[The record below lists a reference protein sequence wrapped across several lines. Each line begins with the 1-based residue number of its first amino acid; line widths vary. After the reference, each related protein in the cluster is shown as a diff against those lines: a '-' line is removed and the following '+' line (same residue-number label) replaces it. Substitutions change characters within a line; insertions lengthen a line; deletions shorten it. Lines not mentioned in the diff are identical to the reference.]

1 MGGGWRRG
9 GDARMHR
16 RASREEARGDGCHET
31 IAPRDVRSS
40 LARARRL
47 FPSISWLFPG
57 ASRASRNGDDRGRA
71 RHTGVARRTG
81 RVFGAM
87 STSRRRYASKWLT
100 LVLCQL
106 VMLSSGTL
114 YLFPVYSP
122 ALKRE
127 LDLTQEQVNF
137 VGSAAHFG
145 AFFSVFGGIF
155 FDRFGSRATLT
166 LGAALKFAGLTAL
179 AGTVSGWLPRSH
191 GFAALCGYVYGTG
204 CSTSL
209 TAALGANY
217 ATFKDK
223 NVHGRLVGLL
233 LSFFG
238 LSSGIFSLVYDV
250 FFDEPVAFVRCLALF
265 AGGADFA
272 ASFLVGHP
280 KHIALPGDAIAD
292 VAAARVH
299 KSGAFPGSSLGAGRR
314 LRDASAR
321 FFGPADAET
330 KLARGL
336 SACAAVAVHVALT
349 AALTQLTNGSPLVA
363 FTCFAMTLALGA
375 AQAWTLLSSSG
386 QLWFRA
392 SEMLAAD
399 AAGGASRFDAT
410 REGVG
415 PAALVFLPDFWL
427 VFVALML
434 SLGSGLT
441 VINNLSQ
448 MTAAFPSLR
457 EHSAATSTSLL
468 KLLACANT
476 LGRLASGVVSDRLAP
491 RVDRVTFAVHLVA
504 AMAAGQAI
512 LFVVPEMF
520 PLAGLVFGVA
530 IAGAAFGAL
539 FWAMPTLTVELFG
552 ARHFGAIRGIVG
564 LSPAAGGYLLSTVF
578 AGRTYAAAAGGGN
591 DCDAGGACYR
601 AAWGT
606 NLALC
611 GVATGLMWTLAKRR
625 KRRRGK
631 GGALH
636 RVA

>member
-1 MGGGWRRG
+1 
-9 GDARMHR
+9 
-16 RASREEARGDGCHET
+16 
-31 IAPRDVRSS
+31 
-40 LARARRL
+40 
-47 FPSISWLFPG
+47 
-57 ASRASRNGDDRGRA
+57 
-71 RHTGVARRTG
+71 
-81 RVFGAM
+81 M
-87 STSRRRYASKWLT
+87 STSRHRYASKWLT

-127 LDLTQEQVNF
+127 LGLTQEQVNF

-179 AGTVSGWLPRSH
+179 AGTISGWLPRSH
-191 GFAALCGYVYGTG
+191 GFAAFCGYVYGTG

-223 NVHGRLVGLL
+223 TVHGRLVGLL

-250 FFDEPVAFVRCLALF
+250 FFDEPVAFVRFLAIF

-280 KHIALPGDAIAD
+280 KHLALPGDAITD
-292 VAAARVH
+292 VAAARIRGP
-299 KSGAFPGSSLGAGRR
+299 GAFPGSGSGSGSGSGRR

-330 KLARGL
+330 KLSRGL

-349 AALTQLTNGSPLVA
+349 AALSQLTGGSPLVA
-363 FTCFAMTLALGA
+363 FACLAVTLALCA
-375 AQAWTLLSSSG
+375 AQAWTLLASSG
-386 QLWFRA
+386 QLWFRR
-392 SEMLAAD
+392 SEMDAAD
-399 AAGGASRFDAT
+399 AAGGHAGVKAT

-415 PAALVFLPDFWL
+415 PGALAFHPEFWL
-427 VFVALML
+427 VFVSLML
-434 SLGSGLT
+434 SLGSGVT

-457 EHSAATSTSLL
+457 ERRDATSTSLL

-476 LGRLASGVVSDRLAP
+476 LGRLASGVASDRLAP
-491 RVDRVTFAVHLVA
+491 RVDRVTFAVYLVA

-530 IAGAAFGAL
+530 AAGAAFGAL
-539 FWAMPTLTVELFG
+539 FWAMPTLTMELFG
-552 ARHFGAIRGIVG
+552 ARHFGANRGIVG
-564 LSPAAGGYLLSTVF
+564 LSPAMGGYLLSTVL

-611 GVATGLMWTLAKRR
+611 GAATGLMWTLAKRR
-625 KRRRGK
+625 RRRRGK
-631 GGALH
+631 GGALD
-636 RVA
+636 RAA

>member
-1 MGGGWRRG
+1 
-9 GDARMHR
+9 
-16 RASREEARGDGCHET
+16 
-31 IAPRDVRSS
+31 
-40 LARARRL
+40 
-47 FPSISWLFPG
+47 
-57 ASRASRNGDDRGRA
+57 
-71 RHTGVARRTG
+71 
-81 RVFGAM
+81 M

-399 AAGGASRFDAT
+399 AAGGR
-410 REGVG
+410 
-415 PAALVFLPDFWL
+415 
-427 VFVALML
+427 VALRRDARGRGTRRARL
-434 SLGSGLT
+434 
-441 VINNLSQ
+441 
-448 MTAAFPSLR
+448 PPR
-457 EHSAATSTSLL
+457 
-468 KLLACANT
+468 LLARVRGAD
-476 LGRLASGVVSDRLAP
+476 AQP
-491 RVDRVTFAVHLVA
+491 RVRSDGH
-504 AMAAGQAI
+504 Q
-512 LFVVPEMF
+512 
-520 PLAGLVFGVA
+520 
-530 IAGAAFGAL
+530 
-539 FWAMPTLTVELFG
+539 
-552 ARHFGAIRGIVG
+552 
-564 LSPAAGGYLLSTVF
+564 
-578 AGRTYAAAAGGGN
+578 
-591 DCDAGGACYR
+591 
-601 AAWGT
+601 
-606 NLALC
+606 
-611 GVATGLMWTLAKRR
+611 
-625 KRRRGK
+625 
-631 GGALH
+631 
-636 RVA
+636 

>member
-1 MGGGWRRG
+1 
-9 GDARMHR
+9 
-16 RASREEARGDGCHET
+16 
-31 IAPRDVRSS
+31 
-40 LARARRL
+40 
-47 FPSISWLFPG
+47 
-57 ASRASRNGDDRGRA
+57 
-71 RHTGVARRTG
+71 
-81 RVFGAM
+81 
-87 STSRRRYASKWLT
+87 
-100 LVLCQL
+100 
-106 VMLSSGTL
+106 
-114 YLFPVYSP
+114 
-122 ALKRE
+122 
-127 LDLTQEQVNF
+127 
-137 VGSAAHFG
+137 
-145 AFFSVFGGIF
+145 
-155 FDRFGSRATLT
+155 
-166 LGAALKFAGLTAL
+166 
-179 AGTVSGWLPRSH
+179 
-191 GFAALCGYVYGTG
+191 
-204 CSTSL
+204 
-209 TAALGANY
+209 
-217 ATFKDK
+217 
-223 NVHGRLVGLL
+223 
-233 LSFFG
+233 
-238 LSSGIFSLVYDV
+238 
-250 FFDEPVAFVRCLALF
+250 
-265 AGGADFA
+265 
-272 ASFLVGHP
+272 
-280 KHIALPGDAIAD
+280 
-292 VAAARVH
+292 
-299 KSGAFPGSSLGAGRR
+299 
-314 LRDASAR
+314 
-321 FFGPADAET
+321 
-330 KLARGL
+330 
-336 SACAAVAVHVALT
+336 
-349 AALTQLTNGSPLVA
+349 
-363 FTCFAMTLALGA
+363 MTLALGA

-578 AGRTYAAAAGGGN
+578 AGRTYAAAAGGN

-631 GGALH
+631 GGALY